1 MLTSPS
7 AAGEQG
13 KLLWKDNWVTF
24 MDTMLQ
30 ISILGFSQQSL
41 QLPTRVTA
49 IYIDPATHLQ
59 KVYTLEGE
67 TQGSSGP
74 SSMHLCPGLG
84 IAYTNQCV
92 SIVADVTTSRCLG
105 TTVSGGVHISRLQTT
120 ATSRRQQEQLVPTLE
135 KFVFTPHVETEYL
148 SESATL
154 QKELQ
159 LCQGED
165 PQTASP
171 LLSVF
176 ETYQMRPGRWGACGW

>member
-67 TQGSSGP
+67 TQGRCGP
-74 SSMHLCPGLG
+74 RSLHLCPGLG
-84 IAYTNQCV
+84 MAYTTQ
-92 SIVADVTTSRCLG
+92 TLCLH
-105 TTVSGGVHISRLQTT
+105 SG
-120 ATSRRQQEQLVPTLE
+120 
-135 KFVFTPHVETEYL
+135 
-148 SESATL
+148 
-154 QKELQ
+154 
-159 LCQGED
+159 
-165 PQTASP
+165 
-171 LLSVF
+171 
-176 ETYQMRPGRWGACGW
+176 